1 MNCIEQDREGT
12 TILFVVDFC
21 RKKREDG
28 ERSSYR
34 SLCPGKSYAFAQT
47 HVRQIQKETTAQRG
61 TSMTNDCPPSPE
73 TLAKTDCQSSL
84 TDLTTLPKGVGAALF
99 HSSRDPLLVV
109 TPQGEIVQVNGALLQ
124 AANKTLA
131 EVKGKGVCQII
142 HGGRWPHI
150 KCPLEEF
157 LLTRS
162 SRVEDTRLPGLG
174 GEYRLSVVPVEQGPK
189 GKELILLIAR
199 KLTQDEVR
207 KVESIRT
214 AQLAAIGELAAG
226 VAHEVNNPINGIIN
240 FAQLLYDDSP
250 EDSEQAMI
258 LRRIVQE
265 GERIAT
271 ITYNLLSF
279 ARENENEL
287 TLVDINEVVAD
298 SISLVEHQLKND
310 GILITTDLL
319 SPSIPIIGNHMQ
331 LMQVVLNLIS
341 NSRFALN
348 ERYPDPSPDKKM
360 HFSSTAVAID
370 GRKYCRL
377 IVRDHGTGIP
387 QGILDKLFDPF
398 FTSKPASKG
407 TGLGLSISYG
417 IVKNHNGTLRV
428 DSMLNKYTEMI
439 VEIPAA
445 EL

>member
-1 MNCIEQDREGT
+1 M
-12 TILFVVDFC
+12 
-21 RKKREDG
+21 
-28 ERSSYR
+28 
-34 SLCPGKSYAFAQT
+34 P
-47 HVRQIQKETTAQRG
+47 
-61 TSMTNDCPPSPE
+61 
-73 TLAKTDCQSSL
+73 
-84 TDLTTLPKGVGAALF
+84 TLPKGVGAALF
-99 HSSRDPLLVV
+99 HSSKDPLLVV

-162 SRVEDTRLPGLG
+162 SRVEDTRLPGLN
-174 GEYRLSVVPVEQGPK
+174 GEYRLSIVPVEQGPK
-189 GKELILLIAR
+189 GKELILLVAR

-287 TLVDINEVVAD
+287 TLVDVNEVVAD

-310 GILITTDLL
+310 GILITTDLP

-360 HFSSTAVAID
+360 HFSTSAVAID

-398 FTSKPASKG
+398 FTSKPAGKG
-407 TGLGLSISYG
+407 TGLGLSLSYG

>member
-1 MNCIEQDREGT
+1 MKN
-12 TILFVVDFC
+12 
-21 RKKREDG
+21 
-28 ERSSYR
+28 
-34 SLCPGKSYAFAQT
+34 
-47 HVRQIQKETTAQRG
+47 
-61 TSMTNDCPPSPE
+61 NCPPLHGSSEKPDYRISPRGV
-73 TLAKTDCQSSL
+73 
-84 TDLTTLPKGVGAALF
+84 PKGVGVELF

-109 TPQGEIVQVNGALLQ
+109 TPQGKIVQVNSALLK
-124 AANKTLA
+124 AANKTQD
-131 EVKGKGVCQII
+131 EIIGKGICQII

-162 SRVEDTRLPGLG
+162 YKVEDTRLPGLG
-174 GEYRLSVVPVEQGPK
+174 GEYSLTIVPVEKGPK

-207 KVESIRT
+207 QVESIRT

-240 FAQLLYDDSP
+240 FAQLLYDDCQ
-250 EDSEQAMI
+250 EESEQAMI
-258 LRRIVQE
+258 LKRIIQE

-279 ARENENEL
+279 ARENENDQI
-287 TLVDINEVVAD
+287 LVDLNEVVSD

-310 GILITTDLL
+310 CIQIETDLAL
-319 SPSIPIIGNHMQ
+319 PSTLIIGNHLQ
-331 LMQVVLNLIS
+331 LMQVVLNMIS

-348 ERYPDPSPDKKM
+348 ERYRDPSPDKLI
-360 HFSSTAVAID
+360 HFSTSSVDID
-370 GRKYCRL
+370 GKKYCRL
-377 IVRDHGTGIP
+377 VVRDHGTGIP
-387 QGILDKLFDPF
+387 QGILAKLFDPF
-398 FTSKPASKG
+398 FTSKQAGKG

-428 DSMLNKYTEMI
+428 DSILNKFTEMI
-439 VEIPAA
+439 IEIPAS
-445 EL
+445 EM